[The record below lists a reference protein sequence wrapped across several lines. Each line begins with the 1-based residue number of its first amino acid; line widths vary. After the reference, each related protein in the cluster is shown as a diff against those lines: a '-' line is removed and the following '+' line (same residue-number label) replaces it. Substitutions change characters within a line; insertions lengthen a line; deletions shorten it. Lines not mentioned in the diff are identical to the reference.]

1 MNGALEYTTS
11 VQHLSCQER
20 DVHLVAQ
27 HILRLQHIGSRDDTR
42 TDDEES
48 GRDVLLVKIVDE
60 LGGVGRWTIVEASFV
75 KQVSYEFN
83 ENKISVPDTPI

>member
-1 MNGALEYTTS
+1 M
-11 VQHLSCQER
+11 
-20 DVHLVAQ
+20 AQ
-27 HILRLQHIGSRDDTR
+27 HILCLQHIGSGDDTR

-60 LGGVGRWTIVEASFV
+60 LGGVGRWTIVEASLV
-75 KQVSYEFN
+75 NQVSYDFS